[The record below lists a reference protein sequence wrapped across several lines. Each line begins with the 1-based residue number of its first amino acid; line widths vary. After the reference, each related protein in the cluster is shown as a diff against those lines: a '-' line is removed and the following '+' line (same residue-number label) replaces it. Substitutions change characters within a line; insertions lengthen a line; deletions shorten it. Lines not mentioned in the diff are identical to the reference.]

1 MRFTIEQYDKAIKAL
16 EAAKTQLDPD
26 GDECHSCGDSGHQAW
41 ECEHNPLLAMAIC
54 EGIAKA
60 SEEKLSMRSCEGTSD
75 TVPPSQALQA
85 FAALSFSAS
94 SLPVRRR

>member
-26 GDECHSCGDSGHQAW
+26 GDECRCCGDSGHQAW
-41 ECEHNPLLAMAIC
+41 ECGHNPLLAMAIC

-60 SEEKLSMRSCEGTSD
+60 SEELHAHLHYLAGHV
-75 TVPPSQALQA
+75 TVMGHRTGPASVIVP
-85 FAALSFSAS
+85 AADE
-94 SLPVRRR
+94 